1 MPASFNPLDLA
12 PDERMAD
19 RRIEIAQIG
28 EAHAPSTAAGAAIGH
43 SKGSDECESAC
54 RRNGGGWPSDVPA
67 GKRLGDEVRLVARVK
82 LVAQILDMSFDRA
95 GSNAELLGAL
105 LGGEPACDALK
116 HFTLAL
122 GQGDEIFLLPRKIHH
137 RSPYWAKTSRPALI
151 ALVIAALQ
159 ELERAVPNSDDHN
172 RSNERMG
179 PIDLILEQF

>member
-1 MPASFNPLDLA
+1 
-12 PDERMAD
+12 
-19 RRIEIAQIG
+19 
-28 EAHAPSTAAGAAIGH
+28 
-43 SKGSDECESAC
+43 
-54 RRNGGGWPSDVPA
+54 VPA
-67 GKRLGDEVRLVARVK
+67 GKRLGDEVRLVARVE

-159 ELERAVPNSDDHN
+159 ELERAVPNSDGLIH
-172 RSNERMG
+172 
-179 PIDLILEQF
+179 PIETVAGIHLIMEQF